1 MKIALLIR
9 RYLTTGGAERYAVE
23 VARRLAQKHEVHVF
37 AHEFEGEAG
46 GNIFFHRVPRPFRK
60 PAFVSQWWFA
70 WWTARHVRGFD
81 VVHTHERA
89 TGFDVMHIHS
99 GTFVGGLFGVP
110 GGQRKNP
117 FRVWLKILTEPRVWA
132 YWCLEKKHYRPQ
144 PGRSWI
150 AVSQMIQRE
159 VQHFYPIPDERFS
172 SAHPG
177 TDLPATDVSAARKIW
192 REKLQVA
199 DGETL
204 LIFVGSEFKRKGLD
218 ALIAALAL
226 LKNQSVKLAVL
237 GGGDAE
243 PYRQQ
248 AAALGVGGKIFWAGL
263 VKNTSDFYA
272 AADIF
277 VLPTLSDAGPM
288 SPLEAMAHGCPAIFS
303 CATYAGMAEMIADG
317 EAILLNHPKDAAEI
331 AGAIGRLMNP
341 AEREKFIRKGR
352 ALAEKLSWDRTAAL
366 VEAALVEAALEK
378 SARERG
384 LIP

>member
-23 VARRLAQKHEVHVF
+23 VARRLARQHEVHVF
-37 AHEFEGEAG
+37 AHEFEGEAA

-89 TGFDVMHIHS
+89 LCFDVMHVHS
-99 GTFVGGLFGVP
+99 GTFVGGLFGATP
-110 GGQRKNP
+110 EQRKNP
-117 FRVWLKILTEPRVWA
+117 FRVWLKILTEPRVPA
-132 YWCLEKKHYRPQ
+132 YWLLEKKHYRPQ
-144 PGRSWI
+144 PDRSWI

-159 VQHFYPIPDERFS
+159 VQQFYPISNDRFS
-172 SAHPG
+172 VAHPG
-177 TDLPATDVSAARKIW
+177 TDLPTNNLAKTRKIW
-192 REKLQVA
+192 REKLSVA
-199 DGETL
+199 DDETL
-204 LIFVGSEFKRKGLD
+204 LLFVGSEFRRKGLD
-218 ALIAALAL
+218 ALVAALAR
-226 LKNQSVKLAVL
+226 LKDKPVKLVVV

-248 AAALGVGGKIFWAGL
+248 AAALQVGEKIRWAGL
-263 VKNTSDFYA
+263 VKNTPDYYA

-303 CATYAGMAEMIADG
+303 CATYAGMAEMITDG
-317 EAILLNHPKDAAEI
+317 EAILLNDPKDAVEI
-331 AGAIGRLMNP
+331 AGVVEKLMNP
-341 AEREKFIRKGR
+341 ATREGFIRKGR
-352 ALAEKLSWDRTAAL
+352 ALAKKLTWDRT
-366 VEAALVEAALEK
+366 AALVEAALEK

>member
-1 MKIALLIR
+1 VKIALLIR

-23 VARRLAQKHEVHVF
+23 VAQRLARKHEVHVF

-70 WWTARHVRGFD
+70 WWTGRNVRGFD

-89 TGFDVMHIHS
+89 TRFDVMHVHS

-132 YWCLEKKHYRPQ
+132 YWHLEKKHYRPQ

-150 AVSQMIQRE
+150 AVSKMIQRE
-159 VQHFYPIPDERFS
+159 VQNFYPIPDDRFAV
-172 SAHPG
+172 AHPG
-177 TDLPATDVSAARKIW
+177 TDLPATDTVAARKIW
-192 REKLQVA
+192 REKLSVA

-204 LIFVGSEFKRKGLD
+204 LVFVGSEFKRKGLD

-226 LKNQSVKLAVL
+226 LKNQPVKLTVV
-237 GGGDAE
+237 GGGDVE
-243 PYRQQ
+243 TYQQQ

-303 CATYAGMAEMIADG
+303 CAKFAGMAEMITHG
-317 EAILLNHPKDAAEI
+317 EAILLNNPKDASEI
-331 AGAIGRLMNP
+331 AVAIEKLMNP
-341 AEREKFIRKGR
+341 AERENFIRKGR

-366 VEAALVEAALEK
+366 VEAALEK

>member
-1 MKIALLIR
+1 M
-9 RYLTTGGAERYAVE
+9 
-23 VARRLAQKHEVHVF
+23 
-37 AHEFEGEAG
+37 
-46 GNIFFHRVPRPFRK
+46 
-60 PAFVSQWWFA
+60 
-70 WWTARHVRGFD
+70 
-81 VVHTHERA
+81 
-89 TGFDVMHIHS
+89 
-99 GTFVGGLFGVP
+99 
-110 GGQRKNP
+110 
-117 FRVWLKILTEPRVWA
+117 
-132 YWCLEKKHYRPQ
+132 
-144 PGRSWI
+144 
-150 AVSQMIQRE
+150 
-159 VQHFYPIPDERFS
+159 
-172 SAHPG
+172 
-177 TDLPATDVSAARKIW
+177 
-192 REKLQVA
+192 
-199 DGETL
+199 
-204 LIFVGSEFKRKGLD
+204 
-218 ALIAALAL
+218 
-226 LKNQSVKLAVL
+226 L